1 MARRQKAVSVPVVA
15 REAAVSA
22 IPDAQSVGTERRIGR
37 GVPPNFLF
45 KPVQTRLLTDLL
57 PSAGRPKI
65 LTINAPVGYGK
76 TVLMSA
82 LFAGL
87 QAQGEHCFWT
97 TLDERDSSVDQ
108 VVRLLED
115 MAYRHS
121 ERLHP
126 TQALFRGDEPLDSRI
141 DGLVEAAINYGAP
154 FTAFVDN
161 LDCCT
166 DESLAHVFDRLV
178 FETPATVRFVLS
190 STTELPL
197 SLARAKLEGL
207 LRQVGYHELSL
218 ARDEVAEL
226 LGGEVCAAIGASGV
240 DAVTSE
246 TEGWPAAVRL
256 AQIVL
261 SATGNPRE
269 VLQRFSG
276 ADEDLASLLNRQ
288 VLSGFDP
295 DVREFLL
302 QIALLRNFSA
312 DLCRHVTGNGKAER
326 YLALL
331 LRRNVFVIPMD
342 RNRNWYRLH
351 GLFRQYLLSEAERQ
365 LLPAYR
371 QQVLVRAAEWCEH
384 GGYWRDAIDYALTA
398 GTPALAA
405 DILER
410 TASGFV
416 RDRGDVLQYIAW
428 VEALIALRH
437 PLGWEADYWYVWALM
452 LNRRYESGRQQIERM
467 ARRIEAAIAAGADDV
482 RRLIELRRRLDI
494 IRVCLDIFTDRLADA
509 YRHAADWLNEAGDDD
524 PFDVTAAWCT
534 ESIYL
539 SSAFQ
544 FAEAR
549 EAIQAAQA
557 AAYQTRS
564 MYAKGWI
571 VALHALPPILEG
583 NYVLIQPEL
592 SAALSSLRTTLGD
605 GAGIYGTIA
614 LLGAACAVEMG
625 QDNAARSLLIEG
637 MRTSE
642 GHGFVDAVACGFDA
656 AVKLWSG
663 RDDETASRVHLREVA
678 RSYPVRLDFM
688 LSCLLIRR
696 LACLGR
702 VDDALSEAS
711 RLGLNLD
718 APLVM
723 PRLAGVARSRDAFV
737 AAAIDLSIVAGRGR
751 AAEALIAEEI
761 RQARADGRFTRQV
774 ELALAETALA
784 VQAGNYAAGSRH
796 IIRAVSLAAHRGIVR
811 PFRDYAESVA
821 AIVEDTKPGAWG
833 FAMVQERRFFA
844 DVCRQLP
851 ISDRS
856 LQERLV
862 ALNME
867 SQLLDPLTR
876 RQIELLGLLDAGLS
890 NQQIADRIHVTLTTV
905 KGHLQKLYAKL
916 GVSSRGAALARA
928 RALKLL
934 S

>member
-1 MARRQKAVSVPVVA
+1 MAHKAK
-15 REAAVSA
+15 AAVVIEA
-22 IPDAQSVGTERRIGR
+22 GNAPTLVDGAAAGRRIGR

-45 KPVQTRLLTDLL
+45 RPVQTRLLVDLL
-57 PSAGRPKI
+57 PPERRPKVVAMV
-65 LTINAPVGYGK
+65 APVGYGK
-76 TVLMSA
+76 TVMMTA

-87 QAQGEHCFWT
+87 QTQGEHCFWT
-97 TLDERDSSVDQ
+97 TLDERDNTVER
-108 VVRLLED
+108 VVRQLED

-126 TQALFRGDEPLDSRI
+126 TQALFRGDEPMESRI
-141 DGLVEAAINYGAP
+141 DDLVEAAINYGAP

-161 LDCCT
+161 LDSCS
-166 DESLAHVFDRLV
+166 DEALAHVFDRLI
-178 FETPATVRFVLS
+178 FETPPTVRFVLS

-197 SLARAKLEGL
+197 NQARAKLEGL
-207 LRQVGYHELSL
+207 VRQVGYTELSL
-218 ARDEVAEL
+218 APDEVAEL
-226 LGGEVCAAIGASGV
+226 LGLEVCSAIGAAGV
-240 DAVTSE
+240 DAVTRE

-261 SATGNPRE
+261 AAAENPRA
-269 VLQRFSG
+269 VLQHFSG
-276 ADEDLASLLNRQ
+276 SDEDLASLLNRQ
-288 VLSGFDP
+288 VLSGFEQ

-312 DLCRHVTGNGKAER
+312 DLCRHVTGSDKAER

-331 LRRNVFVIPMD
+331 LRRNVFVIPVD
-342 RNRNWYRLH
+342 RNRSWYRLH
-351 GLFRQYLLSEAERQ
+351 GLFRQYLRSEAERQ
-365 LLPAYR
+365 LPPAYR
-371 QQVLVRAAEWCEH
+371 QQVLARAAAWCEQ
-384 GGYWRDAIDYALTA
+384 GGYWRDAIDYALAA
-398 GTPALAA
+398 GETEMACG
-405 DILER
+405 ILER

-428 VEALIALRH
+428 AETVVEQRH
-437 PLGWEADYWYVWALM
+437 ALGWEADYWYVWALV
-452 LNRRYESGRQQIERM
+452 LSRRYDTGRQQIERL
-467 ARRIEAAIAAGADDV
+467 ARRIDAAVATGNAARQLAD
-482 RRLIELRRRLDI
+482 LRRRLDI

-509 YRHAADWLNEAGDDD
+509 HRNAAGWLQNTGSDD

-539 SSAFQ
+539 ASAFQ
-544 FAEAR
+544 FADAR
-549 EAIQAAQA
+549 DAVQAAQA

-564 MYAKGWI
+564 VYAKGWI
-571 VALHALPPILEG
+571 IALHALPPILEG
-583 NYVLIQPEL
+583 NYTLIQPEL
-592 SAALSSLRTTLGD
+592 GAALGSLRGTLGD
-605 GAGIYGTIA
+605 GAGICGTIA
-614 LLGAACAVEMG
+614 LLGATCAVEM
-625 QDNAARSLLIEG
+625 DEIDEARSLLLQG

-663 RDDETASRVHLREVA
+663 VDDEVISLLHLRELA
-678 RSYPVRLDFM
+678 HSYPPRLAFM
-688 LSCLLIRR
+688 LSCFLVRR
-696 LACLGR
+696 LVCLGR
-702 VDDALSEAS
+702 MDEAMGEAA
-711 RLGLNLD
+711 RLGFGID
-718 APLVM
+718 APAMV
-723 PRLAGVARSRDAFV
+723 PRSVTVARSRDAFL
-737 AAAIDLSIVAGRGR
+737 AAAIDLFLASGRSR
-751 AAEALIAEEI
+751 FAEALIAEEN
-761 RQARADGRFTRQV
+761 RLARAEGRFARQV
-774 ELALAETALA
+774 ELALAETVLA
-784 VQAGNYAAGSRH
+784 VQAGNHAAGSRH
-796 IIRAVSLAAHRGIVR
+796 ITRAVSLAAHRGIVR
-811 PFRDYAESVA
+811 PFRAHAEAVA

-833 FAMVQERRFFA
+833 FAMMQERRFFA

-867 SQLLDPLTR
+867 SQVLDPLTR